1 MQEVIAVN
9 KKKSRRDALR
19 ALALI
24 TQLGLNMLVPI
35 VLCFFLGRW
44 LDDVFHTGFLLPVFI
59 ILGILAAYR
68 NMYESTKT
76 LLKGERECEDEAY
89 RKKSESARKKNES
102 DTH

>member
-1 MQEVIAVN
+1 MQEVIAMN
-9 KKKSRRDALR
+9 KKKSNRDVVR

-44 LDDVFHTGFLLPVFI
+44 LDGVFHTGFLLPVFI
-59 ILGILAAYR
+59 ILGILTAYR
-68 NMYESTKT
+68 NLYESTKT
-76 LLKGERECEDEAY
+76 LLKGEREREDEAY
-89 RKKSESARKKNES
+89 CRQSESARKKDES

>member
-1 MQEVIAVN
+1 VN
-9 KKKSRRDALR
+9 KKKSHRDAVR
-19 ALALI
+19 ALALV

-44 LDDVFHTGFLLPVFI
+44 LDEVFHTGFLLPVFI

-76 LLKGERECEDEAY
+76 LLKDEREYDDEAY
-89 RKKSESARKKNES
+89 HREDESAHKKNES